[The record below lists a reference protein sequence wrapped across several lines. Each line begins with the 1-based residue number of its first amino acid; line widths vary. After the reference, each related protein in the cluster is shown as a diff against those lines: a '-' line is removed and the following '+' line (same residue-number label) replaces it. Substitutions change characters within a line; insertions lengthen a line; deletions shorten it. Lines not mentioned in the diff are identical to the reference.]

1 MTKKKIIS
9 LCLAAVLT
17 VTAVAGASLAYL
29 TDTKDVENTFT
40 VGRVKIDLVE
50 QERSADGT
58 ELKDFEQNKK
68 LLPLV
73 GSAQGEKD
81 SFGMPTAKNY
91 VDKMVT
97 VRNTGSEDAY
107 IRLYFAIPSAL
118 DDGYETYNAGH
129 NVLHFN
135 FGNTV
140 VNGAAVTTEGTQW
153 LWTRG
158 GKWNY
163 FETTMDGIKYNVYFA
178 DYYQAVEAGATTEQL
193 IQGVYLDKSVDFGK
207 DGKCYAFGEE
217 VTLDEGWDWSSVSC
231 PVFAVACQAEGF
243 DSAAEA
249 MNAAFGANYNPW
261 GTPATNWQ

>member
-29 TDTKDVENTFT
+29 TDTKDAENTFT

-158 GKWNY
+158 GKW
-163 FETTMDGIKYNVYFA
+163 TTASIIMSTLP
-178 DYYQAVEAGATTEQL
+178 TTTRPLPPEPSPSRPSRAYTW
-193 IQGVYLDKSVDFGK
+193 IPPSR
-207 DGKCYAFGEE
+207 CRRTAPMPSAR
-217 VTLDEGWDWSSVSC
+217 SSH
-231 PVFAVACQAEGF
+231 
-243 DSAAEA
+243 
-249 MNAAFGANYNPW
+249 W
-261 GTPATNWQ
+261 TPAGTGARSPARCSP